1 VKVGCAAK
9 IKRGDNQ
16 HENKT
21 IRNMFSAILKK
32 HSDLSLVENSWGAL
46 QVKRNGDVLFSA
58 RRGGDMIISRP
69 MFTGTGKNRE
79 RLFKHPGNHYDYLSS
94 VPLNKV
100 TLAMLEDR
108 VKDPKSTK
116 DYYAEI
122 YKGREAEAGWNM
134 RKAAAAKRVG
144 EVVKE
149 AKGKVSKKTVEKIV
163 AKRKATELKRTPV
176 RKALAQV
183 AAEAS
188 A

>member
-1 VKVGCAAK
+1 MSKKKSTKKDVKKEVVKVGCAAK

-21 IRNMFSAILKK
+21 IRNM
-32 HSDLSLVENSWGAL
+32 
-46 QVKRNGDVLFSA
+46 FSA